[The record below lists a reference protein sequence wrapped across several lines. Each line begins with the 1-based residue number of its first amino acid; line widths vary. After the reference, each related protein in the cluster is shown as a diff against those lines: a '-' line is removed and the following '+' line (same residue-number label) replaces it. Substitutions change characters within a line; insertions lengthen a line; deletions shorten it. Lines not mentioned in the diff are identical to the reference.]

1 MYFSIMNIYKIWGGW
16 AAYGFVRGMRSE
28 YEDKLISTRIISSI
42 VNGIYYCACPIIPA
56 VNLMDRIQIY
66 VQHLE
71 RSKYQKSHQ
80 ECMSLNWNVIL

>member
-1 MYFSIMNIYKIWGGW
+1 MNIYKIWGGW

-42 VNGIYYCACPIIPA
+42 GNGIFYGTCIIIPA

-66 VQHLE
+66 VQNLK
-71 RSKYQKSHQ
+71 RSTYKKSHQ
-80 ECMSLNWNVIL
+80 ECMGVNWNVIL